1 MTNAK
6 FKRLFQQ
13 VQSAAVS
20 LVAIRGPFD
29 DEIRERY
36 GFHYSDK
43 DLDSIIECLDYGFD
57 TMTFEEFKTLLDNAK
72 QEDAQ

>member
-6 FKRLFQQ
+6 FKRLFCQ

-20 LVAIRGPFD
+20 LSAIRSVFD
-29 DEIRERY
+29 AEIKERY

-43 DLDSIIECLDYGFD
+43 DIDEIIECLDYGFD
-57 TMTFEEFKTLLDNAK
+57 TMTFEKFKALMQEADNAK
-72 QEDAQ
+72 S